1 MKRILAVFLLVAGLF
16 IGGYYFMTGRLPW
29 VALSTEEQH
38 VIDLGE
44 EFQRAREQWQAA
56 GRTQAL
62 GVDASSQVESPLAT
76 LDRLDQEL
84 ADLTPQLKSTE
95 AKNRATILR
104 RELAAFKSEMR

>member
-1 MKRILAVFLLVAGLF
+1 MKRILTIFLVVAGLF
-16 IGGYYFMTGRLPW
+16 TGGYYFMTGRLPW
-29 VALSTEEQH
+29 VALSQEEEQ
-38 VIDLGE
+38 VIALGA

-76 LDRLDQEL
+76 LDRIDREL

-104 RELAAFKSEMR
+104 RDIAAFKSEMR